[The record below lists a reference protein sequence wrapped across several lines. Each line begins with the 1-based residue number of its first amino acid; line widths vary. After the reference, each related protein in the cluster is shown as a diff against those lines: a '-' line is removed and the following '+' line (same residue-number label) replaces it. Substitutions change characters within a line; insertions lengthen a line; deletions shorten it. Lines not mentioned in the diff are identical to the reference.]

1 MLTVTMFVTT
11 CGYCPIV
18 LHGWVVL
25 NNGIRVCDRT
35 LRTQALHGV
44 RRVVQWLAVV
54 SVCSPQRPSTLS
66 PRTIGPVEDASNSSA
81 KHLDDWPRWRRR
93 FQQFREASGLATEG
107 DTKQVSTLLYCMGE
121 TAEDVLTST
130 DISKDDKRKFDS
142 VIAKFDSF
150 FKVRK
155 NVIFERARFNRR
167 SKEDGELVEEFIT
180 SLYQLVENC
189 EYGVLQDQ
197 MIRDRI
203 VVGIRDQ
210 ALSQRMQLN
219 RDLTLEKAKTLSR
232 QREAVR
238 EDQEIL
244 GSSTKATLS
253 VDQVS
258 KSSHKGKEPPKS
270 LLQDNSLPSRA
281 WDVGEVLIHAS
292 SALPEMCNATS
303 ASTRDILQ
311 LIADLSLS
319 QKSLTAKCTRKNL
332 MT

>member
-1 MLTVTMFVTT
+1 M
-11 CGYCPIV
+11 
-18 LHGWVVL
+18 
-25 NNGIRVCDRT
+25 
-35 LRTQALHGV
+35 ASSGV
-44 RRVVQWLAVV
+44 RLQPPA
-54 SVCSPQRPSTLS
+54 SFNIKSP
-66 PRTIGPVEDASNSSA
+66 
-81 KHLDDWPRWRRR
+81 DDWPRWRRR
-93 FQQFREASGLATEG
+93 FQQFREASGLATDG

-130 DISKDDKRKFDS
+130 DISEDDKRKFDS

-167 SKEDGELVEEFIT
+167 SQEDGELAEEFIT

-189 EYGVLQDQ
+189 EHGALQDQ

-244 GSSTKATLS
+244 GSSTKVTLS

-258 KSSHKGKEPPKS
+258 KSSHKGKKPPKS
-270 LLQDNSLPSRA
+270 LLQDNSLPSCA
-281 WDVGEVLIHAS
+281 
-292 SALPEMCNATS
+292 
-303 ASTRDILQ
+303 
-311 LIADLSLS
+311 
-319 QKSLTAKCTRKNL
+319 
-332 MT
+332 